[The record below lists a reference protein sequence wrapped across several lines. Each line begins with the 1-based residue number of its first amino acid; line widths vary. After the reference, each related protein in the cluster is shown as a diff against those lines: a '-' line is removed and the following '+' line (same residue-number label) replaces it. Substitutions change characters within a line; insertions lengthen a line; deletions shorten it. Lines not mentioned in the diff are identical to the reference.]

1 MMIEIHLFS
10 HIHIFVTTY
19 SLNHI
24 DTIYTHPTNN
34 RNYYLTS
41 LIIKPLALKTV
52 IFSVTESH
60 LIFKL

>member
-10 HIHIFVTTY
+10 HITIFVTT
-19 SLNHI
+19 
-24 DTIYTHPTNN
+24 YTHPTNN

-60 LIFKL
+60 LIFEL